1 MQMQESVRRMEANY
15 DVIESILGNLTVRAP
30 VAGQVTALNVELGEL
45 HTPGSQFGQIDML
58 DGFKV
63 RAGVDEFYI
72 ARVHRDQP
80 ATTLP
85 IGDTEYPMVV
95 TRVYPQV
102 SEGRFQVDLEFEGE
116 PPPGIRRGQSIRFR
130 LEMSEPAEALLLPM
144 GGFFQATGGN
154 WIYVLDGSGQAV
166 RREIRVGRRN
176 PQYLEVVEG
185 LEPGDRVVTSGYDTF
200 GDAERLI
207 LE

>member
-1 MQMQESVRRMEANY
+1 
-15 DVIESILGNLTVRAP
+15 
-30 VAGQVTALNVELGEL
+30 
-45 HTPGSQFGQIDML
+45 
-58 DGFKV
+58 
-63 RAGVDEFYI
+63 
-72 ARVHRDQP
+72 
-80 ATTLP
+80 
-85 IGDTEYPMVV
+85 
-95 TRVYPQV
+95 V

-116 PPPGIRRGQSIRFR
+116 PPPGIRRGQSVRFR

-176 PQYLEVVEG
+176 PQFLEVVEG

>member
-1 MQMQESVRRMEANY
+1 
-15 DVIESILGNLTVRAP
+15 
-30 VAGQVTALNVELGEL
+30 
-45 HTPGSQFGQIDML
+45 
-58 DGFKV
+58 
-63 RAGVDEFYI
+63 
-72 ARVHRDQP
+72 
-80 ATTLP
+80 
-85 IGDTEYPMVV
+85 
-95 TRVYPQV
+95 
-102 SEGRFQVDLEFEGE
+102 
-116 PPPGIRRGQSIRFR
+116 
-130 LEMSEPAEALLLPM
+130 MSEPAEALLLPM